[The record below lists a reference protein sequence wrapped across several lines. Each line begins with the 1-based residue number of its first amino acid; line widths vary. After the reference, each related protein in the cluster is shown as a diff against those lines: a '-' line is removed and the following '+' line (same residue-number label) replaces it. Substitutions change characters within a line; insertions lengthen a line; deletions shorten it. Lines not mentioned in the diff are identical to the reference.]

1 MQERRTT
8 IRAPLRSRARYCAS
22 GDFFLRDGYLTN
34 LSERGI
40 GLWVREPH
48 QASERLTASFLLP
61 RDQEPVT
68 ATGLVRWS
76 DTHASTRGW
85 YPLGVEWLPFEETAR
100 HRLRQFL
107 STSIRTSS
115 PDPGSSGRPAIRWA
129 RVLGVGIG
137 GGLLVGA
144 VGTLWFLS
152 ISQPDAQLLQ
162 AIDARDTAIQE
173 LEERE
178 ARLREALR
186 SVTTHLRVTS
196 EEVGGLVQQTE
207 ALEGEA
213 QQLQQ
218 DVAYAEE
225 AHAALHEERE
235 ALMGRVL
242 ELEQAR
248 TARVQQSIPIKEL
261 QVAIREAIDRRA
273 SVAQP
278 LSAAGRRGRPHGNQ
292 GYLVR
297 EGRAAS
303 R

>member
-8 IRAPLRSRARYCAS
+8 IRVPLRSRARYCAS
-22 GDFFLRDGYLTN
+22 GDFFLRDGYLAN

-48 QASERLTASFLLP
+48 QAGERLTASFVLP
-61 RDQEPVT
+61 RDHDPVT

-76 DTHASTRGW
+76 ETKASKRGW

-115 PDPGSSGRPAIRWA
+115 PEAALGRFPVAAGRPTIRWA
-129 RVLGVGIG
+129 RVLGVGVG
-137 GGLLVGA
+137 CGLLVGA
-144 VGTLWFLS
+144 VGNLWFLS
-152 ISQPDAQLLQ
+152 ISQPDAQLLH
-162 AIDARDTAIQE
+162 AIDARDTVIQG

-178 ARLREALR
+178 ARLSEALQ

-196 EEVGGLVQQTE
+196 EEVGGLAQQTL
-207 ALEGEA
+207 ALERAARQLHQEVVSA
-213 QQLQQ
+213 Q
-218 DVAYAEE
+218 E

-248 TARVQQSIPIKEL
+248 AARVQQSLPIEEL
-261 QVAIREAIDRRA
+261 QVAIREAIDRR
-273 SVAQP
+273 VQDE
-278 LSAAGRRGRPHGNQ
+278 RPT
-292 GYLVR
+292 
-297 EGRAAS
+297 S

>member
-8 IRAPLRSRARYCAS
+8 IRVPLRSRARYCAS
-22 GDFFLRDGYLTN
+22 GDFFLRDGHLTN

-48 QASERLTASFLLP
+48 QAEERLTASFLLP
-61 RDQEPVT
+61 RDHEPVT

-76 DTHASTRGW
+76 DAHASKRGW

-107 STSIRTSS
+107 STSIRPSS
-115 PDPGSSGRPAIRWA
+115 PEAARSRAPVAARSPAIRWA

-137 GGLLVGA
+137 CGFLVGI
-144 VGTLWFLS
+144 VGNLWFLS
-152 ISQPDAQLLQ
+152 ISQPDAQLLH

-178 ARLREALR
+178 ARLREALQ

-196 EEVGGLVQQTE
+196 EEVGGLVHEMQ
-207 ALEGEA
+207 ALERTARQLHQEVVSA
-213 QQLQQ
+213 Q
-218 DVAYAEE
+218 E

-235 ALMGRVL
+235 ALIGRVL
-242 ELEQAR
+242 ELEQTRA
-248 TARVQQSIPIKEL
+248 ARVQQSIPIEEL
-261 QVAIREAIDRRA
+261 QVAIREAIDRR
-273 SVAQP
+273 VQDEHP
-278 LSAAGRRGRPHGNQ
+278 T
-292 GYLVR
+292 
-297 EGRAAS
+297 S